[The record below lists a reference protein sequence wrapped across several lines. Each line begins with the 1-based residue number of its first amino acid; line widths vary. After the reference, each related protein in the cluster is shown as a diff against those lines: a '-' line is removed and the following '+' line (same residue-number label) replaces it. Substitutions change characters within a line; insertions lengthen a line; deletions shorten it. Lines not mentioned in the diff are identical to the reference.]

1 MSLQRAMGEAVG
13 EGAMTSLLASSVP
26 PHHTHSQGFPTA
38 SLDLT
43 GGIMSKLMLLVTLLL
58 FSTSACVRPSTR
70 TRTVRAS
77 IEQSIARSVEATRTE
92 DIDAYM
98 AEIPNDFVLYDESG
112 AIVGQEQ
119 QRADVLRDWSVI
131 PKTIAISTTI
141 DSIEMQGDTAIVHT
155 SGRWERLMLRP
166 DGKTTDLVLTTQK
179 HRETWRETA
188 NGWKGYDIKELGGD
202 IFINGKP
209 YKP

>member
-1 MSLQRAMGEAVG
+1 
-13 EGAMTSLLASSVP
+13 
-26 PHHTHSQGFPTA
+26 
-38 SLDLT
+38 
-43 GGIMSKLMLLVTLLL
+43 MSKLIFLSTLLM
-58 FSTSACVRPSTR
+58 FATSACVHPSQR
-70 TRTVRAS
+70 TRTIRAS

-98 AEIPNDFVLYDESG
+98 AEIPDDFVLYDESG
-112 AIVGQEQ
+112 AIVSQEQ

-131 PKTIAISTTI
+131 TRTIAISTTV
-141 DSIEMQGDTAIVHT
+141 DAIEMRGDTAIVHT

-166 DGKTTDLVLTTQK
+166 DGKTTDVVLTTQK

-202 IFINGKP
+202 IFINGQP

>member
-1 MSLQRAMGEAVG
+1 
-13 EGAMTSLLASSVP
+13 
-26 PHHTHSQGFPTA
+26 
-38 SLDLT
+38 
-43 GGIMSKLMLLVTLLL
+43 MSKLMLLVTLLL

-112 AIVGQEQ
+112 AVVGQEQ

-131 PKTIAISTTI
+131 LKTIAISTTI

-166 DGKTTDLVLTTQK
+166 DGKTTHLVLTTQK

-202 IFINGKP
+202 IFINGEP